1 MSGGIKVKKIREL
14 MVAFL
19 ILIFALST
27 VGCNMI
33 AKTDAAIKKSPVAKV
48 NSDTVTRGQL
58 DERMLPILAQMK
70 SQNVDPSS
78 DQGKQTVIEQKKR
91 MLDTMIMELVMAQ
104 EAKNNKIM
112 PTDAK
117 LTEAVNKK
125 LEEIK
130 KGFVDAKGVFDPKAF
145 KAAIDQSGFNDVSL
159 KEYLRTAEIKQIVS
173 DFVTKDVKVD
183 DVKAKAEYDK
193 NPTSYTEKPNTIHL
207 AHILLKTEAEAKV
220 AKVRLDKKEDFAT
233 VAKAMSIDTA
243 ANEKGGDLGEIPYVG
258 SNMDATFMKAALTL
272 KVGEISNPV
281 QTQFGFHVIK
291 CIDKKEYPVQKFET
305 VKEQIKK
312 DVIIAEKNTLLTAT
326 LDKWKKAA
334 KIETAKYEKNI

>member
-1 MSGGIKVKKIREL
+1 MIKIKKL
-14 MVAFL
+14 MVAF
-19 ILIFALST
+19 IISIFALST

-33 AKTDAAIKKSPVAKV
+33 AKTDAAIKKSPVAKAD
-48 NSDTVTRGQL
+48 SDTVTRGQL

-78 DQGKQTVIEQKKR
+78 DAGKKTVVEQKKQ
-91 MLDTMIMELVMAQ
+91 MLDTMVMELII
-104 EAKNNKIM
+104 AKKAKDNNIM

-130 KGFVDAKGVFDPKAF
+130 KGFVDAKGAFDPTAF
-145 KAAIDQSGFNDVSL
+145 KAAIDQAGFNDVSL
-159 KEYLRTAEIKQIVS
+159 KEYLRIAEIKQIVS
-173 DFVTKDVKVD
+173 DFITKDVKVD

-193 NPTSYTEKPNTIHL
+193 NPTTYTEKPNTIHV
-207 AHILLKTEAEAKV
+207 AHILLKTEPEAKV
-220 AKVRLDKKEDFAT
+220 AKTRLDKKEDFAT

-272 KVGEISNPV
+272 KAGEISNPV
-281 QTQFGFHVIK
+281 QTQFGYHVIK
-291 CIDKKEYPVQKFET
+291 CIDKKEYPVQKFEV
-305 VKEQIKK
+305 VKEKIKK
-312 DVIIAEKNTLLTAT
+312 DVLAAEKNTLLNAT